1 MPTPCT
7 GPLLVS
13 VLGQCQC
20 SGAPEEGCA
29 CGGGWYGVSNLW
41 HSSIVPSIV
50 QVCIMG
56 STARASDDA
65 MGDSRPRSNQTTVSL
80 NFDDP
85 NSLSPHP
92 RINFNITE
100 CIETKTIT
108 TTTTTKRAYPP
119 LFVRET
125 RPLLSLDSKEYPLAQ
140 KPTPPE
146 LASFSFHLD
155 RHDLLPWSQVD
166 KDAAALERQGVR
178 FTRPSRLQ
186 MSHSLNDATFQSQ
199 QSHQSQQ
206 SQQSVSD
213 GSTQGSKDEA
223 KDESA
228 LVVYPSG
235 SRRKQADG
243 QSQPRPV
250 ATRKSNRM
258 ASRSASPIVAGAV
271 KKNTHRT
278 ASARSFAP
286 SFPHAVTDKLRRA
299 FAHSDRASHCTDLC
313 RMCPVTPDA
322 PEPTSGNGTS
332 GNGTSGSATSGNA
345 TSGNGTSGNATGNV
359 AGNGTSAKTGRPLKL
374 RRSNLDSYETPESDQ
389 SQPQGFFDISSPS
402 GSDSHTVF
410 SSNVATPPI
419 TDADAEPFADVDA
432 DESLQQSIRA
442 LQPPRP
448 IDTLAAQDASLPS
461 PRLSPTIQVS
471 QMSMAEPDQID
482 GVVGSGNSDTMH
494 EDSQNSVEEESDP
507 SSVSPT
513 AVVGYD
519 ESQSSQPTIME
530 SRTMLE
536 TFDAMP
542 AELKSFMMYQ
552 FLRRCSRKTLHLV
565 ADVVNPALKCDIL
578 KDLPMELTLHVL
590 SYLDHRDLCRAAQV
604 SKHWRGVIDSNETG
618 WKELFDRDGFTLA
631 SGELD
636 RAIREGWGWQDP
648 VGPEG
653 CERDYSLQN
662 RLTSTEIELRSTSK
676 SGSPAQK
683 SRFSKRK
690 RALNYAGAERSK
702 RRASAQDTHA
712 HMVKEERTWAQ
723 GAKTHKSEGPISA
736 ANSAAVAVQDPHI
749 GLPSLRRLHLF
760 KSLYRRH
767 YMIRKSW
774 TSGKVKPGH
783 VAFAAH
789 PRHVITC
796 LQFDEDKIITGS
808 DDMLIHVY
816 DTKTGK
822 LRRRLEGH
830 EGGVWALQYEGNM
843 LVSGSTDRTV
853 RVWDIE
859 KGLCTQVFY
868 GHTSTVRCLQI
879 LTPTPTGKVEDG
891 KAVMMPP
898 KPLIITGSRD
908 SQLRVWRLPEV
919 GSRRYIQ
926 TGPPANDADCPYF
939 IRTLQGHTHS
949 VRAIAAHADTLV
961 SGSYDN
967 TVRVW
972 KISTGE
978 TVHVLQGHTQKVYSV
993 VLDVAR
999 NRCISGSMDS
1009 FVKIWDLATGA
1020 CLHTLE
1026 GHSLLVGLLD
1036 LRDERLVSAAADST
1050 LRIWDPESGRCQ
1062 STLTAH
1068 TGAITC
1074 FQHDGRKVISGSDR
1088 TLKMWDIR
1096 SGECIQDL
1104 LTDLSGVWQVRFD
1117 ERRCVAAVQRDNLTY
1132 IEILDFGAVRDGKPL
1147 KELGKRILLN
1157 SPEVDQLVEE
1167 DG

>member
-1 MPTPCT
+1 MRIPAPSTDERME
-7 GPLLVS
+7 
-13 VLGQCQC
+13 
-20 SGAPEEGCA
+20 SG
-29 CGGGWYGVSNLW
+29 
-41 HSSIVPSIV
+41 
-50 QVCIMG
+50 
-56 STARASDDA
+56 
-65 MGDSRPRSNQTTVSL
+65 RPRSSHTTVSV
-80 NFDDP
+80 NFDEAD
-85 NSLSPHP
+85 SLSPHP
-92 RINFNITE
+92 RLKFGVAE
-100 CIETKTIT
+100 CIETKTVT
-108 TTTTTKRAYPP
+108 TTTTTKRSYPP
-119 LFVRET
+119 LLVRESK
-125 RPLLSLDSKEYPLAQ
+125 PLSSLDSKEYPLAQ

-146 LASFSFHLD
+146 LAKFTFDVAHYGGV
-155 RHDLLPWSQVD
+155 PWPVD
-166 KDAAALERQGVR
+166 DAEVQQG
-178 FTRPSRLQ
+178 
-186 MSHSLNDATFQSQ
+186 SQ
-199 QSHQSQQ
+199 QSTS
-206 SQQSVSD
+206 SE
-213 GSTQGSKDEA
+213 STQGIKTESELEAFRTEATRRSKPYLH
-223 KDESA
+223 SA
-228 LVVYPSG
+228 RRSHKLG
-235 SRRKQADG
+235 SRAA
-243 QSQPRPV
+243 SPV
-250 ATRKSNRM
+250 VGGSVRKS
-258 ASRSASPIVAGAV
+258 SQ
-271 KKNTHRT
+271 KQ
-278 ASARSFAP
+278 SARSFNP
-286 SFPHAVTDKLRRA
+286 NLPHAVSDKLRRA
-299 FAHSDRASHCTDLC
+299 LTHSSRKDAIKNNTSRSTSDF
-313 RMCPVTPDA
+313 PVTPD
-322 PEPTSGNGTS
+322 TSELTPV
-332 GNGTSGSATSGNA
+332 
-345 TSGNGTSGNATGNV
+345 NV
-359 AGNGTSAKTGRPLKL
+359 NRPLRL
-374 RRSNLDSYETPESDQ
+374 RNTNLDSFETPESNNTSQ
-389 SQPQGFFDISSPS
+389 SFFDISSPS

-419 TDADAEPFADVDA
+419 TDADADAEPFADVDA

-442 LQPPRP
+442 LHHPRP
-448 IDTLAAQDASLPS
+448 INTLAAQDASLPS
-461 PRLSPTIQVS
+461 PRLSPTLQAS
-471 QMSMAEPDQID
+471 RFHEPDQDEGENGADEEVSLIFHD
-482 GVVGSGNSDTMH
+482 ESQEMVDYESG
-494 EDSQNSVEEESDP
+494 P
-507 SSVSPT
+507 SSAAIDT
-513 AVVGYD
+513 ASMATRHFED
-519 ESQSSQPTIME
+519 ASQSSQPTIMD
-530 SRTMLE
+530 SRSMLE
-536 TFDAMP
+536 TFEAMP
-542 AELKSFMMYQ
+542 AEMKSFMMYQ
-552 FLRRCSRKTLHLV
+552 FLRRCSRKTLHVV

-578 KDLPMELTLHVL
+578 KDLPLELTFHIL

-604 SKHWRGVIDSNETG
+604 SKHWRGIIDSNETG

-631 SGELD
+631 PGELD

-653 CERDYSLQN
+653 CERDYSTQA
-662 RLTSTEIELRSTSK
+662 RLTSTETELIRSSK
-676 SGSPAQK
+676 PDPPPQK
-683 SRFSKRK
+683 LRTSKRK
-690 RALNYAGAERSK
+690 RALNSLGPDRSK
-702 RRASAQDTHA
+702 RRAGAQEMAKDEKTYTG
-712 HMVKEERTWAQ
+712 ERA
-723 GAKTHKSEGPISA
+723 HKSEGPMSA
-736 ANSAAVAVQDPHI
+736 ANAAAMAVPDPHI
-749 GLPSLRRLHLF
+749 GLPSLRKLHLF

-774 TSGKVKPGH
+774 TSGKVKPSH

-830 EGGVWALQYEGNM
+830 EGGVWALQYEGNF

-879 LTPTPTGKVEDG
+879 LMPTDTGKVENG
-891 KAVMMPP
+891 QSVMMPP

-908 SQLRVWRLPEV
+908 SQLRVWRLPES

-926 TGPPANDADCPYF
+926 TGPPANDTDCPYY
-939 IRTLQGHTHS
+939 IRTLQGHSHS

-972 KISTGE
+972 RISTGE
-978 TVHVLQGHTQKVYSV
+978 TVHVLQGHSQKVYSV

-1009 FVKIWDLATGA
+1009 FVKIWDLETGS

-1026 GHSLLVGLLD
+1026 GHTLLVGLLD

-1096 SGECIQDL
+1096 TGECIQDL

-1132 IEILDFGAVRDGKPL
+1132 VEILDFGAVRDGKSPE
-1147 KELGKRILLN
+1147 ELGKRILLN
-1157 SPEVDQLVEE
+1157 APEVQRMIDE
-1167 DG
+1167 DN